1 MRIPKKNSD
10 DLNRMD
16 LGIKQNLPNRKNITK
31 ETISTLRELDAD
43 GESDSLMIDRN
54 FKQIFSEPRIA
65 LWFLKA
71 LMPELNINLENT
83 DSLNSYLYWDIDV
96 TKLEEGGLI
105 TKFATQLSE
114 GVTGKVSDFDIL
126 FDLKHGPNELDIF
139 TINIEMQRKNSHKYN
154 MLARSI
160 YYASKI
166 LSNVLNRGED
176 YNKLHKVYSIWILDF
191 NFYQDDIPIHSTG
204 LNTFYRKSAS
214 TITNN
219 KDDRVCIPLEAE
231 ADLLEVVFIE
241 LKKID
246 NIHNANQL
254 FDFLKVLKTNEG
266 SLQEKIKAL
275 CGIQVKEDATMS
287 RFASFTEELLE
298 EGRAEGR
305 QEGRAEGRAEGKAEV
320 IINMKAK
327 GFTVN
332 QIAEILDMTEENIK
346 QYIDTY
352 SK

>member
-139 TINIEMQRKNSHKYN
+139 TINIEMQRKK
-154 MLARSI
+154 
-160 YYASKI
+160 
-166 LSNVLNRGED
+166 
-176 YNKLHKVYSIWILDF
+176 
-191 NFYQDDIPIHSTG
+191 
-204 LNTFYRKSAS
+204 
-214 TITNN
+214 
-219 KDDRVCIPLEAE
+219 
-231 ADLLEVVFIE
+231 
-241 LKKID
+241 
-246 NIHNANQL
+246 
-254 FDFLKVLKTNEG
+254 
-266 SLQEKIKAL
+266 
-275 CGIQVKEDATMS
+275 
-287 RFASFTEELLE
+287 
-298 EGRAEGR
+298 
-305 QEGRAEGRAEGKAEV
+305 
-320 IINMKAK
+320 
-327 GFTVN
+327 
-332 QIAEILDMTEENIK
+332 
-346 QYIDTY
+346 
-352 SK
+352 

>member
-1 MRIPKKNSD
+1 MGLNKIP
-10 DLNRMD
+10 LNR
-16 LGIKQNLPNRKNITK
+16 QNITK

-126 FDLKHGPNELDIF
+126 FDPKHGPNELDIF

-166 LSNVLNRGED
+166 LSNVLNHGED

-191 NFYQDDIPIHSTG
+191 NFIRMI
-204 LNTFYRKSAS
+204 YR
-214 TITNN
+214 
-219 KDDRVCIPLEAE
+219 
-231 ADLLEVVFIE
+231 FI
-241 LKKID
+241 
-246 NIHNANQL
+246 QQ
-254 FDFLKVLKTNEG
+254 T
-266 SLQEKIKAL
+266 
-275 CGIQVKEDATMS
+275 
-287 RFASFTEELLE
+287 
-298 EGRAEGR
+298 
-305 QEGRAEGRAEGKAEV
+305 
-320 IINMKAK
+320 
-327 GFTVN
+327 
-332 QIAEILDMTEENIK
+332 
-346 QYIDTY
+346 
-352 SK
+352 